1 LPNSSE
7 AIKSAKSLITSNT
20 LKDSLLDIRDK
31 NHLIKAIEDLQTQSL
46 KVTKQMEIIKSVE
59 QKLSGNSLE
68 KLRKSLTKNPDL
80 KKLTENT
87 DYDFKLKTRYAPLVS
102 VEVKRSFS
110 KYKDILSDKRHNMT
124 LKTIEHMNIICL
136 LRF

>member
-1 LPNSSE
+1 
-7 AIKSAKSLITSNT
+7 

-46 KVTKQMEIIKSVE
+46 KVTKQMEILKSVE

-87 DYDFKLKTRYAPLVS
+87 DYDLNLKTRYAPLVS
-102 VEVKRSFS
+102 VEVERSFS
-110 KYKDILSDKRHNMT
+110 KYKGILSDKRHNMT
-124 LKTIEHMNIICL
+124 LKTIEHMNIICFNAF
-136 LRF
+136 LREN